1 MLVVLAI
8 AAIAI
13 LACVVLVS
21 LGRGGELTEFPP
33 DVPPLD
39 LPEPG
44 QLTAVDFMALQ
55 LPVNLVGYHTQSVD
69 ETLRRAAGAISAR
82 DTRIA
87 VLEQRVSELLSSRL
101 YARQEIHAAPGAG
114 PRTDHAPQAPAAYR
128 ELPESGDPV
137 PGGGAWDD
145 DADGQYTQ
153 WRVPPRDAAVE
164 QASNGA
170 SPAAHE
176 PWEGPGTGDGPSPGD
191 GDREGD
197 GDWAAD
203 GRRAADGGERA
214 EPEGVTQ
221 DGEGPHGMTRDGE
234 REEPPAEPIEAE
246 TAGTTPKNGTETSGT
261 GTGTTPTGGTM
272 TGGTETVTAPKGGLE
287 TGGLGTGGAPEPGTE
302 TGGTETGGAQESRT
316 ETRGEPET
324 GSETGGEPAAGEA
337 LGEAAAGEAR
347 GGAETPASSTPG
359 DDRP

>member
-33 DVPPLD
+33 DVPPLE
-39 LPEPG
+39 LPEPA

-69 ETLRRAAGAISAR
+69 ETLRRAASAISAR

-101 YARQEIHAAPGAG
+101 YARQESHAAPGAG
-114 PRTDHAPQAPAAYR
+114 LRTDHAPQAPATYR

-137 PGGGAWDD
+137 PGGGPRDD
-145 DADGQYTQ
+145 DAEGQYAQ
-153 WRVPPRDAAVE
+153 WRVSPRDAAVE

-170 SPAAHE
+170 SPAGHE
-176 PWEGPGTGDGPSPGD
+176 L
-191 GDREGD
+191 REGD
-197 GDWAAD
+197 GP
-203 GRRAADGGERA
+203 GFGNGAADGGERA
-214 EPEGVTQ
+214 DQPEGAPQ
-221 DGEGPHGMTRDGE
+221 DGEGAQDVPPDGE
-234 REEPPAEPIEAE
+234 REDKPAEP
-246 TAGTTPKNGTETSGT
+246 T
-261 GTGTTPTGGTM
+261 GTGTT
-272 TGGTETVTAPKGGLE
+272 
-287 TGGLGTGGAPEPGTE
+287 
-302 TGGTETGGAQESRT
+302 GTETGGAGTSAAEAGTAPKGGTKMDGEPESGS

-324 GSETGGEPAAGEA
+324 GGEPVAGEVR
-337 LGEAAAGEAR
+337 EE
-347 GGAETPASSTPG
+347 AETPARSTTG
-359 DDRP
+359 DDRS

>member
-82 DTRIA
+82 DSRIA

-101 YARQEIHAAPGAG
+101 YARQETHAVPGSG
-114 PRTDHAPQAPAAYR
+114 LRTDHAPQAPAAYR
-128 ELPESGDPV
+128 ELPESGDPL
-137 PGGGAWDD
+137 PGGGPWGDD
-145 DADGQYTQ
+145 GDGHHAQ

-164 QASNGA
+164 QTSNGA
-170 SPAAHE
+170 TGTMPAPAAPDADE
-176 PWEGPGTGDGPSPGD
+176 VLDG
-191 GDREGD
+191 
-197 GDWAAD
+197 
-203 GRRAADGGERA
+203 
-214 EPEGVTQ
+214 Q
-221 DGEGPHGMTRDGE
+221 RDGE
-234 REEPPAEPIEAE
+234 QADRPESVTEDEAHG
-246 TAGTTPKNGTETSGT
+246 ASGD
-261 GTGTTPTGGTM
+261 
-272 TGGTETVTAPKGGLE
+272 
-287 TGGLGTGGAPEPGTE
+287 
-302 TGGTETGGAQESRT
+302 
-316 ETRGEPET
+316 
-324 GSETGGEPAAGEA
+324 GEPAPRPVEA
-337 LGEAAAGEAR
+337 TVEKDGGEAR
-347 GGAETPASSTPG
+347 GEAPAQSTPG
-359 DDRP
+359 DERP